1 MFILQNRGKDL
12 FGSKRGPRKWL
23 LNTVLFV
30 FSPLVPL
37 GTLIGFY
44 LSWKFRDIKNEV
56 D

>member
-1 MFILQNRGKDL
+1 MFFLQNRGKDL
-12 FGSKRGPRKWL
+12 FGSIRGPKKWL

-37 GTLIGFY
+37 GTLLGFV
-44 LSWKFRDIKNEV
+44 LSWKLGDIKNEV